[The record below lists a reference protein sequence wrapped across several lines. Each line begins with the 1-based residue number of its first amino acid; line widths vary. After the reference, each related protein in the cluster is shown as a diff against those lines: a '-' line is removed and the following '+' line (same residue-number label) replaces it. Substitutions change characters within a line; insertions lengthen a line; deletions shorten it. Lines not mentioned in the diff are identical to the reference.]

1 MDSSRLWVGL
11 QIQVPKNA
19 HALFNVAVDSI
30 MGSGETI
37 LFWKDI
43 WLNGHTIL
51 ELAPNM
57 IKAIPKRTINRQ
69 KVSQAL
75 LNQYWVND
83 IRGALSVQLLVEYL
97 YIWDQMEGVALN

>member
-1 MDSSRLWVGL
+1 MV
-11 QIQVPKNA
+11 
-19 HALFNVAVDSI
+19 VDSI
-30 MGSGETI
+30 MRSGETI
-37 LFWKDI
+37 LFWNDI
-43 WLNGHTIL
+43 WLSGHTIL

-57 IKAIPKRTINRQ
+57 IKAIPKRTINRRT
-69 KVSQAL
+69 VSQAL

>member
-1 MDSSRLWVGL
+1 MV
-11 QIQVPKNA
+11 
-19 HALFNVAVDSI
+19 VDSI
-30 MGSGETI
+30 MRSGETI
-37 LFWKDI
+37 LFWNDI
-43 WLNGHTIL
+43 WLSGHTIL

-57 IKAIPKRTINRQ
+57 IKVIPKRTINRRT
-69 KVSQAL
+69 VSQAL

>member
-1 MDSSRLWVGL
+1 MR
-11 QIQVPKNA
+11 
-19 HALFNVAVDSI
+19 
-30 MGSGETI
+30 SGETI
-37 LFWKDI
+37 LFWNDI
-43 WLNGHTIL
+43 WLSGHTIL

-57 IKAIPKRTINRQ
+57 IKAIPKRTINRRT
-69 KVSQAL
+69 VSQAL